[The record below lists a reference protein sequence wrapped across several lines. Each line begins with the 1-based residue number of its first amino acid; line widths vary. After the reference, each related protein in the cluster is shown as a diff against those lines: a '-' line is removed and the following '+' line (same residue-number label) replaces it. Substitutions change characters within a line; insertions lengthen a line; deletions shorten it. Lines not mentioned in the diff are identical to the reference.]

1 MSEKLDLLITKFI
14 EWSPKLLGAIVA
26 LIIGLWIIGLI
37 MKVLR
42 KRMMNSKMDKEL
54 VPFIT
59 TLISVIL
66 KVLLFVSVAGTIG
79 FETTSFVALLG
90 MLGLAIGMALQGTLG
105 HFASGVMILTFKP
118 YKVGDLVDIQGQIG
132 TVDEI
137 QVFNTIID
145 TLDNKKVIIPNGV
158 ATSGVITNLS
168 ANGILRVD
176 LQIAMPYEEDF
187 EKIRNIVSGAIEKTP
202 KVLDDPKPVIE
213 IAKFDANNLVLD
225 VRPYA
230 TPDDY
235 WDVYYGT
242 YKNLKTALGEAG
254 IKVAYPRALVHMEN

>member
-1 MSEKLDLLITKFI
+1 MSEKLDLLISKFV
-14 EWSPKLLGAIVA
+14 EWSPKLLGAIIA
-26 LIIGLWIIGLI
+26 LIIGLWIISMI
-37 MKVLR
+37 MKVIR
-42 KRMMNSKMDKEL
+42 KRMMASKMDEEL
-54 VPFIT
+54 VPFMAT
-59 TLISVIL
+59 MISVIL
-66 KVLLFVSVAGTIG
+66 KVLLFIGVAGTIG

-90 MLGLAIGMALQGTLG
+90 MLGFAIGMALQGTLG

-137 QVFNTIID
+137 QVFNTVID

-168 ANGILRVD
+168 ANGLLRVD

-187 EKIRNIVSGAIEKTP
+187 EKIRSIVADAISETP
-202 KVLDDPKPVIE
+202 KVLDIPKPVIE
-213 IAKFDANNLVLD
+213 IAKFDVNNLVLD

-242 YKNLKTALGEAG
+242 YKNLKTALGKAG
-254 IKVAYPRALVHMEN
+254 IKVSYPRTIVNMEN